1 MGKLE
6 HLFLAALFVSG
17 LLLFGCSSGSNG
29 FQITT
34 DSLPNATINV
44 AYSQT
49 LTASGGAAPYT
60 WTIISGMLPTGLT
73 LISSTGVISGTP
85 TSNGTY
91 PFTVK
96 ATDATNAT
104 ATKPLSIT
112 VGNSG
117 SGALQITTTSLP
129 AGTVGNSY
137 NGSVQ
142 ATGGNTPYTWSII
155 SGALPAG
162 LQLDSSNGA
171 ITGTPTASGT
181 ANFTVQVQDSN
192 SATDSK
198 ALSITVN
205 SSSGGSVPTN
215 GSGGPMG
222 NHAFTYN
229 SRDYALHVP
238 TTYSS
243 STPTPIVVAMHGYG
257 DDYVNFFNVCG
268 AAGWLSVA
276 DNNNFIFMVPETKN
290 PSRASFLYFS
300 GSSFDAASTRAE
312 MDDLLDCI
320 YYGVGAD
327 YNIETTEIY
336 WIGFSEG
343 AVFTVYAAYVHSQE
357 LHAAA
362 SYAGA
367 ITGLSLPATR
377 LIPMYF
383 ICGTADSGYQGAVD
397 TYNAWTNAGHPT
409 NHSWVNGVGHSF
421 LDLNSYGPSPA
432 SVYQW
437 LSTVACQPVVSGY
450 H

>member
-205 SSSGGSVPTN
+205 SSSGGSTGINPSNGTGGTIAPGTTGTTPKGATIYCPTSYDPAN
-215 GSGGPMG
+215 FASPVICLMNLDISHFQNIADTDAVFIIDTNSYNDVQLIFERYNEAITILINEYNIDMARIYFAGWSAGGNICLLYLTDPQYQQDFVAGIMVFPGSGGNTAVNNCNANTGRKSALYYAVGDQDTSTGYYPGCLQEASVIASIPGYANKVETRVWAGQGHMLSQD
-222 NHAFTYN
+222 A
-229 SRDYALHVP
+229 RDEAWAW
-238 TTYSS
+238 
-243 STPTPIVVAMHGYG
+243 IK
-257 DDYVNFFNVCG
+257 NFNV
-268 AAGWLSVA
+268 V
-276 DNNNFIFMVPETKN
+276 NN
-290 PSRASFLYFS
+290 
-300 GSSFDAASTRAE
+300 
-312 MDDLLDCI
+312 
-320 YYGVGAD
+320 
-327 YNIETTEIY
+327 
-336 WIGFSEG
+336 
-343 AVFTVYAAYVHSQE
+343 
-357 LHAAA
+357 
-362 SYAGA
+362 
-367 ITGLSLPATR
+367 
-377 LIPMYF
+377 
-383 ICGTADSGYQGAVD
+383 
-397 TYNAWTNAGHPT
+397 
-409 NHSWVNGVGHSF
+409 
-421 LDLNSYGPSPA
+421 
-432 SVYQW
+432 
-437 LSTVACQPVVSGY
+437 
-450 H
+450 